1 MLLLIKNAKIIYP
14 GHELHNSK
22 KDILIR
28 NGVIEKIGTRI
39 SDNAA
44 KQISSK
50 SLHLSPGWFDIGSIV
65 GEPGFEQ
72 RETLETLSRTA
83 ASGGYVAVA
92 IFPNTEPV
100 VDNRSAVQYILNQST
115 NSAVDLHPIAA
126 ISKNCNGEEITE
138 MIDLSRSGAV
148 AFSDG
153 HHAITSSALMMRAL
167 DYSKSVNGLIIH
179 RPVDPSLANESLV
192 NEGKVSIELGMK
204 GNPNLAEVVALNRDI
219 QLQKYTGAKVLL
231 HNLSAKESV
240 ETLKSLKQNN
250 LFSSVSYLN
259 LCKTEEAVYGY
270 DTNYKTLPSLRSEE
284 DRQAL
289 ISGVNK
295 KTIQVISSNHVA
307 LEEDE
312 KKKEYIYAAPGATGL
327 QTSFAAINTYAEG
340 IKLNSLINCLAINP
354 RKILD
359 LPEVDLEK
367 GAKAELTLFDP
378 TLEWSLNSKTN
389 TSKSKN
395 SPFWDKS
402 LKGGVIGIVNGKKSH
417 FNKY

>member
-1 MLLLIKNAKIIYP
+1 MSLLIKNAKIIYP
-14 GHELHNSK
+14 GHEFHNSK
-22 KDILIR
+22 RDVLIK
-28 NGVIEKIGTRI
+28 NGIIEKIGTRI
-39 SDNAA
+39 SDSAV

-50 SLHLSPGWFDIGSIV
+50 NLHLSPGWLDIGAVV
-65 GEPGFEQ
+65 GEPGYEH
-72 RETLETLSRTA
+72 RETLDTLSRTA

-92 IFPNTEPV
+92 IFPNTNPV

-115 NSAVDLHPIAA
+115 NPLVDLYPIAA
-126 ISKNCNGEEITE
+126 ISKNCKGEEITE

-153 HHAITSSALMMRAL
+153 HQAITSNGLMMRAL
-167 DYSKSVNGLIIH
+167 DYSKSIDGLIIH
-179 RPVDPSLANESLV
+179 HPIDPSLANHSLV
-192 NEGKVSIELGMK
+192 NEGIVSIELGMK
-204 GNPNLAEVVALNRDI
+204 GNPNIAEVVALNRDI
-219 QLQKYTGAKVLL
+219 QLQKYTGANVLL

-240 ETLKSLKQNN
+240 EKLKSLKQNN
-250 LFSSVSYLN
+250 LYSSVSYLN
-259 LCKTEEAVYGY
+259 LCKTEKALYGY

-295 KTIQVISSNHVA
+295 KTIHVITSNHVA

-312 KKKEYIYAAPGATGL
+312 KKKEYIYAGSGATGL

-340 IKLNSLINCLAINP
+340 VKLNTLVSCLAINP
-354 RKILD
+354 RKILK
-359 LPEVDLEK
+359 LPEVELSK

-378 TLEWSLNSKTN
+378 TLEWTLNSKTN

-402 LKGGVIGIVNGKKSH
+402 FKGGVIGIVNGKKSR